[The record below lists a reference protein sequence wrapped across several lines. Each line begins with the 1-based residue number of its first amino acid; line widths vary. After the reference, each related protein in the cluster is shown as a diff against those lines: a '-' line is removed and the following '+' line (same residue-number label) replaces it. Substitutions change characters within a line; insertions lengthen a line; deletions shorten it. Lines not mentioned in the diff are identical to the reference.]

1 MKAGW
6 QIKTLDEVCI
16 VERGSS
22 PRPIK
27 EFFTTEPDG
36 VNWIK
41 IGDTEEGGKYVLS
54 TRQKITPEGA
64 KQSRYVK
71 EGDFILTNSM
81 SFGRPYIMKTD
92 GYIHDGWFVLRLKDS
107 IDTDYFYHLLSSNLI
122 QEQFTQLAAGAIVK
136 NISGDLVKKAVL
148 PIAPLPEQKRLV
160 TLLDE
165 AFESI
170 ATAKANAQ
178 QNLKNARALFD
189 SHLNEVFT
197 KRGEGWEEKKLLE
210 LCDIK
215 HGFAFDGDDF
225 SKGVSKDCPL
235 VITPG
240 NFTENGKLLFDERNS
255 KRFSGTIPVD
265 FLFNVGDLVIVMTD
279 LSSKMKILGKPAFVE
294 TNNVL
299 HNQRIGRIIFSD
311 NCVEKE
317 FLYYF
322 MMSSCFLKNIKSSA
336 TGTMVRHTAPT
347 RILSNVI
354 SFPCASKQKEITN
367 TLDTLRQETQRLE
380 ALYSRKIAALDELKK
395 ALLHRAFSG
404 EL

>member
-6 QIKTLDEVCI
+6 EIKTLDEVCV

-41 IGDTEEGGKYVLS
+41 IGDTEEGGKYVFS

-170 ATAKANAQ
+170 ATAKANAE
-178 QNLKNARALFD
+178 QNLKNARALFE

-197 KRGEGWEEKKLLE
+197 KRGEGWEEKTLGEIYDVRDGTHDSPKYQLTGYPLITSKNLDGHGISFE
-210 LCDIK
+210 NIK
-215 HGFAFDGDDF
+215 FISEQDYKKINERSAVHKGDVLFAM
-225 SKGVSKDCPL
+225 
-235 VITPG
+235 I
-240 NFTENGKLLFDERNS
+240 
-255 KRFSGTIPVD
+255 GTIGNATSVTIEPD
-265 FLFNVGDLVIVMTD
+265 FAIKNVALF
-279 LSSKMKILGKPAFVE
+279 KMQNGNHGA
-294 TNNVL
+294 
-299 HNQRIGRIIFSD
+299 
-311 NCVEKE
+311 
-317 FLYYF
+317 
-322 MMSSCFLKNIKSSA
+322 FLKYYLDSVTLKMIENAK
-336 TGTMVRHTAPT
+336 GTTQKFVGLGYLRGFP
-347 RILSNVI
+347 I
-354 SFPCASKQKEITN
+354 SIPNQIEQKIIVAK
-367 TLDTLRQETQRLE
+367 LDALNEETQRLE

-404 EL
+404 AL

>member
-6 QIKTLDEVCI
+6 EIKTLDEVCI

-41 IGDTEEGGKYVLS
+41 IGDTEEGGKYVFS

-107 IDTDYFYHLLSSNLI
+107 IDADYFYHLLSSNLI

-178 QNLKNARALFD
+178 QNLKNARALFE

-197 KRGEGWEEKKLLE
+197 KRGEGWEDRTIGSIAEIKGGKRVPKGYKLLSEPTDYLYLRVADFTDEGSIDMSNLRYIDAEVHRQIKNYIIYSSDLYISIAGTIGKTGIIPEE
-210 LCDIK
+210 LN
-215 HGFAFDGDDF
+215 GAN
-225 SKGVSKDCPL
+225 L
-235 VITPG
+235 
-240 NFTENGKLLFDERNS
+240 TENACRLVFKSGINN
-255 KRFSGTIPVD
+255 RFI
-265 FLFNVGDLVIVMTD
+265 
-279 LSSKMKILGKPAFVE
+279 
-294 TNNVL
+294 
-299 HNQRIGRIIFSD
+299 
-311 NCVEKE
+311 
-317 FLYYF
+317 YYF
-322 MMSSCFLKNIKSSA
+322 TLTTNFIEQVGLNTRTSA
-336 TGTMVRHTAPT
+336 QPKLA
-347 RILSNVI
+347 LSRLSTI
-354 SFPCASKQKEITN
+354 ELGITSITEQKR
-367 TLDTLRQETQRLE
+367 LAMQFDTIIEETQRLE